1 MNLIAKSRPKVGNL
15 RVVVIV
21 QRTLVARTAVQA
33 LQETVVVLAA
43 VAAQE
48 GGVVAANSTCHKE
61 IKFAPLLRAYS
72 ELHRFYHT
80 PEYVNAMW
88 RHFDIVKLLQTQS

>member
-21 QRTLVARTAVQA
+21 QRTLVAQMAVQA

-43 VAAQE
+43 EAAQE
-48 GGVVAANSTCHKE
+48 GAVVAAN
-61 IKFAPLLRAYS
+61 
-72 ELHRFYHT
+72 
-80 PEYVNAMW
+80 
-88 RHFDIVKLLQTQS
+88 